1 MESSSNNR
9 RNLLEIVEPEVI
21 ESIEFGSWQN
31 DDHSTIL
38 TSIQV
43 FEDKEDPLQ
52 ILPSHSEY
60 NLKPSDF

>member
-21 ESIEFGSWQN
+21 EFDPWQN
-31 DDHSTIL
+31 DDQSTIL

-43 FEDKEDPLQ
+43 FEEKEDPLQ

-60 NLKPSDF
+60 NFK